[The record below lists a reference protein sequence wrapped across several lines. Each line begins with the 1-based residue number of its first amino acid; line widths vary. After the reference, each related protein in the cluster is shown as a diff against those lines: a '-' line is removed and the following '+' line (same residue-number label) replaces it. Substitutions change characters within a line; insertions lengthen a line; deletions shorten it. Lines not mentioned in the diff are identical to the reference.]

1 MLEKNQAAPAFST
14 PNQHNETISLS
25 DYKGSKN
32 VVLYFYPKDDTPG
45 CTIEANQFTEL
56 AGEFARADT
65 VVLGVSKDSCESHQA
80 FIDKFGLKVDLLADT
95 SGELCD
101 TYGVWQE
108 KEKNGVKKMG
118 IVRSTFVI
126 NKAGELV
133 EAMYGVAADGHA
145 REMLEKLRDA
155 NKPSGTE

>member
-1 MLEKNQAAPAFST
+1 MLEKNQAAPAFSAA
-14 PNQHNETISLS
+14 NQHKETISLS
-25 DYKGSKN
+25 DYRGSKN

-56 AGEFARADT
+56 ASEFARVDT

-80 FIDKFGLKVDLLADT
+80 FIDKFGLEVDLLADT

-101 TYGVWQE
+101 AYGVWQE
-108 KEKNGVKKMG
+108 KEKGGVKKMG

-126 NKAGELV
+126 DKAGELV
-133 EAMYGVAADGHA
+133 EVMYGVAADGHA
-145 REMLEKLRDA
+145 REMLEKVRGL
-155 NKPSGTE
+155 